1 MEQLDIKMSNKLDLF
16 TRISI
21 RHYLDVITVSFVLA
35 GIWLTFSKNDQQNKN
50 MSGIVYLVAESGRVQ
65 ISDFKGEPYI
75 ANGYNT
81 WYDKKGHKHWTK
93 APLMFKKDN

>member
-1 MEQLDIKMSNKLDLF
+1 MEQLSIEMNDKLDLF
-16 TRISI
+16 TRFSI
-21 RHYLDVITVSFVLA
+21 IITVLLVLC
-35 GIWLTFSKNDQQNKN
+35 GIAFTFSKSNQQNKN

-65 ISDFKGEPYI
+65 ISDFKGEPYV

-93 APLMFKKDN
+93 APLMFKKEN